1 MSQSWLVSLATV
13 LDTCALLIAGSDG
26 LIAAQAGITY
36 RMGLRLLNDLTGAL
50 CVEVDPQCQSRL
62 NEGDLPALWAALV
75 GSGLSL
81 SLSPGASRELLRL
94 VGRYGIYLS
103 ALSALLMIPLPSW
116 NPTTEDDQAAYA
128 IEEL

>member
-1 MSQSWLVSLATV
+1 
-13 LDTCALLIAGSDG
+13 
-26 LIAAQAGITY
+26 
-36 RMGLRLLNDLTGAL
+36 MGLRLLNDLTGAL
-50 CVEVDPQCQSRL
+50 CVEVDPECQSRL
-62 NEGDLPALWAALV
+62 SEGDLPALRAALV

-81 SLSPGASRELLRL
+81 SLSPGASSELLRL

-116 NPTTEDDQAAYA
+116 HLTTEDDQAAYA